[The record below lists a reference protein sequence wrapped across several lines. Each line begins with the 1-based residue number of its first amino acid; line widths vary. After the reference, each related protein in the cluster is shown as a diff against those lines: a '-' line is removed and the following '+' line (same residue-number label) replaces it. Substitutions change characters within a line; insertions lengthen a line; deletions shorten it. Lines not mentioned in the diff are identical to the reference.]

1 MDKGAWP
8 PLLYFRQV
16 FGLIYPYGIVLQAL
30 AILHFVRRRPE
41 TYWLWI
47 ILMFGGVGALIYIA
61 VEVLPDAG
69 LLRGAFQVFPR
80 RKRIKELEG
89 LVLDNPSVGNYEEL
103 GDLYLDDGR
112 FARARE
118 CFDKVLAKTPTIDPF
133 YRRALC
139 EIALNDFRAA
149 AGDLEQVMA
158 RDPKYDYQRAAGLR
172 AHVLAKIDR
181 PDKADTLFADTLQ
194 TSTLS
199 ETQYNYACFLAAQ
212 GRIDE
217 ARELAERILRKKA
230 TMPDYIRRRE
240 RPWFR
245 KAKALMKRLK

>member
-1 MDKGAWP
+1 M
-8 PLLYFRQV
+8 
-16 FGLIYPYGIVLQAL
+16 FGLFYPYGILLQAL
-30 AILHFVRRRPE
+30 AIVHFVRRRPN

-47 ILMFGGVGALIYIA
+47 ILMFGWLGALAYILI
-61 VEVLPDAG
+61 EVVPDVG

-89 LVLDNPSVGNYEEL
+89 LILDNPSIGNYEEL
-103 GDLYLDDGR
+103 GDLLLDDQQ

-118 CFDKVLAKTPTIDPF
+118 CFDRVLAREDSIDPL

-139 EIALNDFRAA
+139 AIALKDLPAA
-149 AGDLEQVMA
+149 AADLEKVTT
-158 RDPKYDYQRAAGLR
+158 RDAKYDYQRAAGLH
-172 AHVLAKIDR
+172 AHVLAKMGER
-181 PDKADTLFADTLQ
+181 DKADALFAEVLR

-199 ETQYNYACFLAAQ
+199 ETQYNFACFLADA
-212 GRIDE
+212 GRPAE
-217 ARELAERILRKKA
+217 AREWADRILRKKA

-245 KAKALMKRLK
+245 RARALLKKLPSP